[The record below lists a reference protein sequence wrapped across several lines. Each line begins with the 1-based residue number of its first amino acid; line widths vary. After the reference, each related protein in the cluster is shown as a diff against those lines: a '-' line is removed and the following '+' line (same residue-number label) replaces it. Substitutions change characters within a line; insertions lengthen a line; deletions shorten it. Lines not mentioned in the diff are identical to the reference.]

1 MGAHVWLMMTL
12 VRGCVFV
19 CLCVCVWMDG
29 LVGGEKERLKEV
41 ERERERWVSLGSNP
55 SDGFWV

>member
-1 MGAHVWLMMTL
+1 MTL

-41 ERERERWVSLGSNP
+41 EREREREMGLSWIQSQ
-55 SDGFWV
+55 